1 MLDRLFS
8 NRFMQIAFA
17 IATIGGLLSDQF
29 GYGYLGVLAVVTI
42 FLLIAL
48 FDEYKRKK
56 VYSAKNI
63 PLPLVIN
70 ISNPADSHTA
80 LNSIFEILSNNY
92 PNHQKNLKEYFN
104 IIEKDLI
111 FKYDGD
117 IFDEERFIDFLKIT
131 KHQIKKL
138 DAQTLKNVHFHLV
151 YIGPIANAILIG
163 TIFGT
168 EGITLYQYSKSTDSY
183 TVALDIDSRSYKEH
197 VDLNDFRI
205 LKKEII
211 GEIKDKATIAID
223 LASHKVALS
232 KLEKPI
238 IHLSSKVGAT
248 LKNKE
253 DFIRANQEI
262 YAVINELQQS
272 VSQIKLVYSMPTTV
286 AILLGM
292 SIQNYWDIELTQF
305 GDGEYKSVIKH
316 LNRIKYYF

>member
-8 NRFMQIAFA
+8 NTYTQIAFA
-17 IATIGGLLSDQF
+17 IAGIGGLLSDQF
-29 GYGYLGVLAVVTI
+29 GYGYWKVLVVVGV
-42 FLLIAL
+42 FLLFAF

-56 VYSAKNI
+56 VYSAENI

-70 ISNPADSHTA
+70 ISNPADSLTA
-80 LNSIFEILSNNY
+80 LNSIFETLAKNY
-92 PNHQKNLKEYFN
+92 PNHKKNLKTYFN

-138 DAQTLKNVHFHLV
+138 DAQTPKNIHFHVV

-163 TIFGT
+163 TMFGT
-168 EGITLYQYSKSTDSY
+168 EGVTLYQYSKSTDSY
-183 TVALDIDSRSYKEH
+183 TVALNIDSRIYKEH
-197 VDLNDFRI
+197 VNDFRI
-205 LKKEII
+205 IKKEII
-211 GEIKDKATIAID
+211 GKIRDHATVAID
-223 LASHKVALS
+223 LASHKVALA
-232 KLEKPI
+232 KLDKPI
-238 IHLSSKVGAT
+238 VHLSSMVGAT
-248 LKNKE
+248 LQKEE
-253 DFIRANQEI
+253 DFIQANKEI

-272 VSQIKLVYSMPTTV
+272 VSHIKLVYSMPTTV

>member
-8 NRFMQIAFA
+8 NTYTQIAFA
-17 IATIGGLLSDQF
+17 IAGIGGLLSDQY
-29 GYGYLGVLAVVTI
+29 GYGYWKVLVVVGV
-42 FLLIAL
+42 FLLFAL

-56 VYSAKNI
+56 VYSAENI

-70 ISNPADSHTA
+70 ISNPADSLTA
-80 LNSIFEILSNNY
+80 LNALFETLSKKY
-92 PNHQKNLKEYFN
+92 PDHKKNLKSYFN

-117 IFDEERFIDFLKIT
+117 IFDQERFVDFLKIT

-138 DAQTLKNVHFHLV
+138 DAQTPKNIHFHIV

-163 TIFGT
+163 TMFGT
-168 EGITLYQYSKSTDSY
+168 EGVTLYQYSKSTDSY
-183 TVALDIDSRSYKEH
+183 TVALDIDSRAYKEH
-197 VDLNDFRI
+197 VDTKEFRI
-205 LKKEII
+205 IKKEVI
-211 GEIKDKATIAID
+211 GEISDEATVAID
-223 LASHKVALS
+223 LASHKVALA

-272 VSQIKLVYSMPTTV
+272 VSHIKLLYSMPTTV